1 MAYNTFMNGAYPY
14 QQSNQNYGY
23 QQPNY
28 LQQYR
33 PFQKPIQSPFQNT
46 LFLNEKEIDG
56 RVVDI
61 GTSDLLIDREKGIAC
76 IKTAD
81 QLGQSTK
88 TMYKFEEIK
97 PEDIDKEKQTT
108 INTDDFI
115 SKEYFDSFTKK
126 LYSKIGELETKI
138 TIKEMK
144 GEE

>member
-14 QQSNQNYGY
+14 QQSNQN
-23 QQPNY
+23 
-28 LQQYR
+28 
-33 PFQKPIQSPFQNT
+33 
-46 LFLNEKEIDG
+46 
-56 RVVDI
+56 
-61 GTSDLLIDREKGIAC
+61 
-76 IKTAD
+76 
-81 QLGQSTK
+81 
-88 TMYKFEEIK
+88 
-97 PEDIDKEKQTT
+97 EDIDKEKQTT